1 MSMEKESDILKIVI
15 EDILRMLAEMG
26 NKVPLESIKDE
37 VRASDSIISK
47 AIDKLKKENLILD
60 NRNYYWLTSRGKTEA
75 EDILEKHL
83 SLEKYFIDI
92 KSNEEAHNIS
102 HLFEHYISEEVLDN
116 LKKLSTFKGEGLPLV
131 ELKKEEGLITD
142 ITLDTQLFERI
153 ISMGIFPGEKIKV
166 IARLPNGVV
175 LRIRNKKIFLAWEM
189 AKNIKVLVYEKA

>member
-1 MSMEKESDILKIVI
+1 MEKESDILKIVT

-37 VRASDSIISK
+37 VMVSDSVISE
-47 AIDKLKKENLILD
+47 AIGKLKEENLIAY
-60 NRNYYWLTSRGKTEA
+60 NNNYYWLTSRGKTES

-92 KSNEEAHNIS
+92 KSNKEAHNIS
-102 HLFEHYISEEVLDN
+102 HLFEHYISKEVLDN
-116 LKKLSTFKGEGLPLV
+116 LKKLSTFKGEGLSLV
-131 ELKKEEGLITD
+131 EFKKEEGLIAD
-142 ITLDTQLFERI
+142 ITLDAQLFERI

-175 LRIRNKKIFLAWEM
+175 LKIGNKKIFLAWEI
-189 AKNIKVLVYEKA
+189 AKNIKVLAYEKA